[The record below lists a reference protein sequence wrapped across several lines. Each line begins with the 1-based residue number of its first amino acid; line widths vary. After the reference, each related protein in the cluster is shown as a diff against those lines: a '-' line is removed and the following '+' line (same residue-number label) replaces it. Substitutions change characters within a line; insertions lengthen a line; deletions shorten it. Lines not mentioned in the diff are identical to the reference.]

1 MTPDVNVLVAASRS
15 DHPHHGVALNWLH
28 TALADRASQAELG
41 LLGTVTASFLR
52 LVTHP
57 KVFLKPTPMPQALA
71 FLDAL
76 LNQPG
81 VRLLPMEGEWP
92 QMRQL
97 CTDHRLAG
105 NHIPDAWIA
114 AAVLRHRQVLV
125 TFDRD
130 FKRLLPRQQLL
141 HLLPATPDL

>member
-15 DHPHHGVALNWLH
+15 DHPHHAVALNWLN
-28 TALADRASQAELG
+28 TALSQCSPQAEMG
-41 LLGTVTASFLR
+41 LLGTVIASYLR

-71 FLDAL
+71 FLDAM

-81 VRLLPMEGEWP
+81 VRLLPMEREWP

-97 CTDHRLAG
+97 CLDHQLAS
-105 NHIPDAWIA
+105 NQIPDAWIA
-114 AAVLRHRQVLV
+114 AAVLRHQQVLV

-130 FKRLLPRQQLL
+130 FKRLLPSQQLL
-141 HLLPATPDL
+141 HLLPAPSAL